1 MLVAMPSNLSQA
13 TCTVAFGIWVGHGN
27 CETNDGGCPM
37 NREIETRF
45 PLLGGIAAHDPMTEK
60 ELRAIEKNLGEGL
73 PEDFREFS
81 QTYGAASFGELVEFQ
96 LMEAHPVHAVQGAL
110 TPIPQYEKAP
120 FSHFYGSTKG
130 NQSLAR
136 KIEIYKERMPDKIIP
151 IADDGGGNQI
161 CLGIKG
167 KERGK
172 VYYWDHHN
180 DPNEEE
186 YLEDY
191 GKPMP
196 PEVKFQNV
204 YLIAESFE
212 GFIRRLEKHENS

>member
-1 MLVAMPSNLSQA
+1 MKR
-13 TCTVAFGIWVGHGN
+13 
-27 CETNDGGCPM
+27 D
-37 NREIETRF
+37 IEKRF
-45 PLLGGIAAHDPMTEK
+45 ALLGGIEAHDPMTEQ
-60 ELRAIEKNLGEGL
+60 ELVSIETGLGERL
-73 PEDFREFS
+73 PDDFREFS
-81 QTYGAASFGELVEFQ
+81 QTYGSALFGELVEFQ
-96 LMEAHPVHAVQGAL
+96 LMEASPVHAVQGSL
-110 TPIPQYEKAP
+110 TPAPHYEKAP
-120 FSHFYGSTKG
+120 FSHFYGSKTG
-130 NQSLAR
+130 NQSLAQA
-136 KIEIYKERMPDKIIP
+136 IEDLKGRMPDTIIP

-172 VYYWDHHN
+172 IFYWDHHN

-196 PEVKFQNV
+196 PEVRFQNV

-212 GFIRRLEKHENS
+212 GFIRRLERHKDA